1 MVIALVLLDFGLVGI
16 ERAVIGLVV
25 DTVAILLLYLRQ
37 INLQH
42 LGGIGHAIFTLESC
56 FAPA

>member
-1 MVIALVLLDFGLVGI
+1 MEIALVLLDFGLIGI
-16 ERAVIGLVV
+16 DRAAIGLVV
-25 DTVAILLLYLRQ
+25 DTVAILLLNLRQ

-42 LGGIGHAIFTLESC
+42 LCGIGHAIFTLKSR